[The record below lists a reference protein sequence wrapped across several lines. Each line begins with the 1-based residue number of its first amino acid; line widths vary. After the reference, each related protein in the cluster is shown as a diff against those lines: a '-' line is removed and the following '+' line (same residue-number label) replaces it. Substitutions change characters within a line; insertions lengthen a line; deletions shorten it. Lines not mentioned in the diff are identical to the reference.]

1 MPWILISQSP
11 LKTASIFLCDLTN
24 FSGMQIL
31 FSIHS
36 WGMRYRRQTSNS
48 RYVIDISQKV
58 NWVLNLILVGFVLII
73 LRAWHL
79 SVIQHDIK
87 EEESKRPQKKV
98 VVEPANRGTII
109 DRFGIP
115 LAVNKIKYNV
125 ALVYSQMR
133 QIPYTR
139 WKLNE
144 DGVKERTFP
153 RREYIKKLA
162 VNLGEELQ
170 LDPGRLEDLI
180 HAKAAFAYSAPYVI
194 KEDISEAE
202 YYRLKMME
210 KDWVGIQVQ
219 RMPRRYYPQGKL
231 AADVIGYMGA
241 ISREQYDVIFEEI
254 SALREYI
261 KGIENGEETD
271 PPKGIAS
278 TEEAKQRLQDLQE
291 KAYTV
296 YDYVGKTGI
305 EGKFEESLR
314 GFHGKHYY
322 ASDAKGNFLRKLPG
336 GRDPASGNQIRLSIS
351 AELQAFAEK
360 LLTQNER
367 IREARTAVRGQNNSM
382 IQVMKQPWIKGGAI
396 VAMDPKSG
404 EILALATYPRFD
416 PNDFIPSGKI
426 DATKQKRSQIQRWFE
441 TDSYIADVWNEK
453 RPLEKEIYI
462 DETDRFDEQRLP
474 MTWDNYLKI
483 ILPENNPIR
492 KAFAEVQ
499 TVRHAVIAQKK
510 EGYPG
515 LENDE
520 YNRLLFLDLCKL
532 IVPVER
538 FSNEL
543 LYHIGNLTLNEYKS
557 VSSAHTVLTFA
568 LKEMIRDL
576 FREGEFAEWRTTN
589 ETLFLKEKRAWEQE
603 RKMYAKPY
611 LDYLDQKE
619 EELFAEFWE
628 TYRFA
633 ISQMLLTGKGGKVL
647 PSNYEAFLKT
657 WREELNAGAHHSI
670 EWNSQFHKLQKIVSR
685 IPVNFQIPFLQTL
698 RSYQELDKPL
708 LGRYKGLRNG
718 GKQEKDLAASFYPKH
733 GFGYGRSQGYRQAAH
748 QGSIFKLVTAY
759 EAIRQRIKKINPTRM
774 WQLNP
779 LNIVDRNFKDGKKT
793 YVGYTSEGK
802 VIPRV
807 YKGGTL
813 PRSVSNNL
821 GEMDIL
827 KAIETSS
834 NPYFA
839 ILAGDILESPEDL
852 ANAARAFGYGTK
864 TGIDLPAEIP
874 GRVPTD
880 LMTNRTGLYATSI
893 GQHSLVVTPLQTAVM
908 LSSLT
913 NGGKILKPQITLKGL
928 KEPEIIR
935 TLPMP
940 KQLQKILLEG
950 MRRVVVKTYQSSL
963 LQLSKIYH
971 DYPEAISDYIDLK
984 EELLGKTSTSESLE
998 QIDLDAF
1005 EGTNLYNH
1013 LWFGGISYEKED
1025 PEIVV
1030 VVYLR
1035 FGGYGKE
1042 AAPVAAQVVK
1052 KWREIKGRK
1061 HFINSPS
1068 PM

>member
-1 MPWILISQSP
+1 MFFPI
-11 LKTASIFLCDLTN
+11 D
-24 FSGMQIL
+24 
-31 FSIHS
+31 S

-58 NWVLNLILVGFVLII
+58 NWVLNLILVAFVLII

-79 SVIQHDIK
+79 AVIQHEVK

-115 LAVNKIKYNV
+115 LAVNKIKYNI

-139 WKLNE
+139 WKVNE
-144 DGVKERTFP
+144 QGIKERTFP

-162 VNLGEELQ
+162 ANLGEELQ
-170 LDPGRLEDLI
+170 LDPGRLEDII

-210 KDWVGIQVQ
+210 KDWAGIQVQ
-219 RMPRRYYPQGKL
+219 RVPRRYYPQGRL
-231 AADVIGYMGA
+231 AADVIGYLGA
-241 ISREQYDVIFEEI
+241 ISKEQYDAIFEEI
-254 SALREYI
+254 SALREFL
-261 KGIENGEETD
+261 KATENGEEAL
-271 PPKGIAS
+271 PLKNIAS
-278 TEEAKQRLQDLQE
+278 AEEAKKRLQDLQE

-296 YDYVGKTGI
+296 YDHVGKTGI
-305 EGKFEESLR
+305 EGKFEEDLR

-322 ASDAKGNFLRKLPG
+322 ASDAKGNFLRQLPG
-336 GRDPASGNQIRLSIS
+336 GRDPASGEQIRLSIS
-351 AELQAFAEK
+351 AELQAFAEQ

-367 IREARTAVRGQNNSM
+367 IREARTAVRGQNNSI

-396 VAMDPKSG
+396 VAMDPNTG

-416 PNDFIPSGKI
+416 PNDFIPTGKV
-426 DATKQKRSQIQRWFE
+426 DVARQKRSQIQRWFE

-453 RPLEKEIYI
+453 RPLEKEIYL
-462 DETDRFDEQRLP
+462 DESGQFDEHRLQ
-474 MTWDNYLKI
+474 MSWDNYLSI
-483 ILPENNPIR
+483 ILPEKNLVR
-492 KAFAEVQ
+492 KTFKEVQ
-499 TVRHAVIAQKK
+499 TVRHAVIAQKRG
-510 EGYPG
+510 GYPG

-532 IVPVER
+532 VVPVDR

-543 LYHIGNLTLNEYKS
+543 LNHIGNLTLTEYKS
-557 VSSAHTVLTFA
+557 VSSAHSVLSSA
-568 LKEMIRDL
+568 IKEMTRDL
-576 FREGEFAEWRTTN
+576 FREGEFAEWRKNN
-589 ETLFLKEKRAWEQE
+589 ETQFLKEKRAFEQE
-603 RKMYAKPY
+603 KKMYAKPY
-611 LDYLDQKE
+611 LDYLDSKE
-619 EELFAEFWE
+619 EELFKEFWE
-628 TYRFA
+628 THRFA
-633 ISQMLLTGKGGKVL
+633 ITQTLLTGKGGKSL
-647 PSNYEAFLKT
+647 PHNYEAFFQT
-657 WREELNAGAHHSI
+657 WRDELNAGAHHSI
-670 EWNSQFHKLQKIVSR
+670 EWNEPFRKLQKIVAR
-685 IPVNFQIPFLQTL
+685 LPLGHQIPFLKTL

-708 LGRYKGLRNG
+708 AGKYKGLKNG
-718 GKQEKDLAASFYPKH
+718 GKLEKDLAAAFYPKN
-733 GFGYGRSQGYRQAAH
+733 GFGYGRSQGFRQAAT

-759 EAIRQRIKKINPTRM
+759 EAVRQRINKINPTRD

-779 LNIVDRNFKDGKKT
+779 LVMVDRNFKDSKKT

-802 VIPRV
+802 VIPRA
-807 YKGGTL
+807 YKGGTI

-839 ILAGDILESPEDL
+839 LLAGDVLESPEDL
-852 ANAARAFGYGTK
+852 GNAARAFGYGSR
-864 TGIDLPAEIP
+864 TGIELPAEIP
-874 GRVPTD
+874 GRVPSD
-880 LMTNRTGLYATSI
+880 LMTNRTGLYATAI
-893 GQHSLVVTPLQTAVM
+893 GQHTLVVTPLQTAVM
-908 LSSLT
+908 LSSIT
-913 NGGKILKPQITLKGL
+913 NGGKILKPQITLRSASQ
-928 KEPEIIR
+928 PEIIR

-940 KQLQKILLEG
+940 KQLQKLLMEG
-950 MRRVVVKTYQSSL
+950 TRRVVVKTYHSSL

-984 EELLGKTSTSESLE
+984 EELLGKTSTSESME
-998 QIDLDAF
+998 QIDLDVV

-1013 LWFGGISYEKED
+1013 VWFGGISYDHQK

-1042 AAPVAAQVVK
+1042 AAPVAAQIVK
-1052 KWREIKGRK
+1052 KWREIKERL
-1061 HFINSPS
+1061 
-1068 PM
+1068 